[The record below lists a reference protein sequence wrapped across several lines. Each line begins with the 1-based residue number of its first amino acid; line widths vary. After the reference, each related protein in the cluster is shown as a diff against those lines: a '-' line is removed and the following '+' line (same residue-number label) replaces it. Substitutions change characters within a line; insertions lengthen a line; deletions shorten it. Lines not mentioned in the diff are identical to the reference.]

1 MYWCL
6 HNNEILFSFLGH
18 SDLIIDISM
27 NPIND
32 LFVTTSRDK
41 TSRLWDLSKR
51 QCICIFQDSN
61 FASFDDSGK
70 VIASVNS
77 EYDKNTDK
85 IMNFINLYN
94 VESVIQ
100 GPFRVY
106 KIDNVS
112 SEIKQIKFSNDG
124 NFIICTTNEDLIL
137 VLDAFEGHVI
147 NRLEG
152 DINEGDTFLKADIS
166 ADSKYVAIGSESG
179 NVLIWNISTGSLIE
193 NLECHPQTC
202 LCVKFS
208 GKHSL
213 LATACTNL
221 VLWHPSMD
229 IKQLNLISN

>member
-27 NPIND
+27 NPTND
-32 LFVTTSRDK
+32 LFLTTSRDK

-61 FASFDDSGK
+61 FASFDDTGK
-70 VIASVNS
+70 VIASIS
-77 EYDKNTDK
+77 FESDKNSDK
-85 IMNFINLYN
+85 IMNFINLYD
-94 VESVIQ
+94 VESVID
-100 GPFRVY
+100 GPFKVF
-106 KIDNVS
+106 KIDNIS
-112 SEIKQIKFSNDG
+112 SELKQVKFSNDG
-124 NFIICTTNEDLIL
+124 TYIICTTNDNLIL
-137 VLDAFEGHVI
+137 VLDAFEGHVL
-147 NRLEG
+147 NRLTG
-152 DINEGDTFLKADIS
+152 DINEGDVFLKADIS

-179 NVLIWNISTGSLIE
+179 NVLIWNIATGSLIE

-208 GKHSL
+208 GKHGI

-221 VLWHPSMD
+221 VLWHPS
-229 IKQLNLISN
+229 IEVKESK